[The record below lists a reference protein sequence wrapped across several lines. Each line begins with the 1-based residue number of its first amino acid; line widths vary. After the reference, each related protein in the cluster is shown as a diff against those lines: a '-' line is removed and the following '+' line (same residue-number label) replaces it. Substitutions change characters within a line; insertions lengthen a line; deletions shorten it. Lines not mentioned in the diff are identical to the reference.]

1 MVKRAD
7 NEESLTQMKSARGKA
22 SEEFLKSDS
31 YDKQKLETRSRQDPG
46 TQVTVENGD
55 DSIERG
61 ENLETR
67 PGSGNR
73 KIIQL
78 STREKSIAAERS
90 VSKSH
95 DRPKKLS

>member
-1 MVKRAD
+1 
-7 NEESLTQMKSARGKA
+7 MKSARGKA

-95 DRPKKLS
+95 ERPKKLS